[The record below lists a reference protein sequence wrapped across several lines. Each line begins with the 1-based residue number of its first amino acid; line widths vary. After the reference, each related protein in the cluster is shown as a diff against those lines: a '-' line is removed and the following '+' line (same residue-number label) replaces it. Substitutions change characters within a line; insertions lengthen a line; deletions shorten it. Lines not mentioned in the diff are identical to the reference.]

1 MARRMP
7 GQGVLNEKMYPN
19 EIMVK
24 LKGYIYFPTNCETA
38 DKALDQ
44 MLDALENAGV
54 NIDNLDIGDV
64 ELRNDEGSTIDAL
77 VLIDLS

>member
-1 MARRMP
+1 MAQRMP

-19 EIMVK
+19 EIMVEM
-24 LKGYIYFPTNCETA
+24 KGYIYFPTNCETA
-38 DKALDQ
+38 DRALDQ
-44 MLDALENAGV
+44 MLEALENAGV